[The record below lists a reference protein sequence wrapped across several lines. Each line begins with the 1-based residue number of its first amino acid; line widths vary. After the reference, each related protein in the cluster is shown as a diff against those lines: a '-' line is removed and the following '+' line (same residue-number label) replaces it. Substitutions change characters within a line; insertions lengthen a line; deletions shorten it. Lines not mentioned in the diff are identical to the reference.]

1 MIDFRYHLVSIVA
14 VFLALTVG
22 LVLGT
27 TMLQDPLLNTLK
39 SETSDLREQS
49 DTLRTEKERAEAL
62 NEGGDEMAAVFAEDV
77 LDRRLDGTGVV
88 VVSAPGADAEVRTG
102 LESRVEQAGGTVE
115 GHLALA
121 DKYIDP
127 DQATFVGELADQ
139 LAEGADASGGAGGPY
154 ERAAA
159 RLAEAV
165 GAVPEDGDGGSG
177 DGGEDGD
184 GGSEEGE
191 GSDEGG
197 GGGIDGEAVLAGFAE
212 AGLLTVEGEPVDA
225 ADAVLVV
232 APATPFPTGASP
244 SPEGE
249 EAEPHGNDAVLP
261 LVAAVGGDAPAL
273 LAGDASAA
281 GPGGLIA
288 RVRRDGTPVATA
300 DAVGRPSGDVA
311 AVLALAE
318 ALEDDPGHYGTG
330 EEADGFLP
338 DPPPPA
344 READETG
351 ERTEKTADRR
361 TPQAG

>member
-39 SETSDLREQS
+39 SETSELRDQS
-49 DTLRTEKERAEAL
+49 ETLRAEKERAEAL
-62 NEGGDEMAAVFAEDV
+62 NAGGDEMAAVFAEDM
-77 LDRRLDGTGVV
+77 LDRRLDGAGVV
-88 VVSAPGADAEVRTG
+88 VVSAPGADEEVRTG
-102 LESRVEQAGGTVE
+102 LQSRVEQAGGTVE
-115 GHLALA
+115 GHLALT

-139 LAEGADASGGAGGPY
+139 LAEGADGAGGAGGPY

-165 GAVPEDGDGGSG
+165 GAVPEDERGDSG
-177 DGGEDGD
+177 E
-184 GGSEEGE
+184 GSEE
-191 GSDEGG
+191 DGG
-197 GGGIDGEAVLAGFAE
+197 GAIDGDAVLAGFAE
-212 AGLLTVEGEPVDA
+212 AGLLTVEGEPADA

-232 APATPFPTGASP
+232 APAAPFPTGASP

-249 EAEPHGNDAVLP
+249 EAEPPGNDAVLP
-261 LVAAVGGDAPAL
+261 LVAAVGEDGPVL
-273 LAGDASAA
+273 LAGDGSSA

-288 RVRRDGTPVATA
+288 RARRDGAPSATA
-300 DAVGRPSGDVA
+300 DAAGRTSGDVA

-330 EEADGFLP
+330 EEVDGFLP

-344 READETG
+344 RDSDETG
-351 ERTEKTADRR
+351 ERTEKTSDRR

>member
-39 SETSDLREQS
+39 SETSELREQS
-49 DTLRTEKERAEAL
+49 ETLRTEKERAESL
-62 NEGGDEMAAVFAEDV
+62 NDGGDQMAAVYAEDM

-88 VVSAPGADAEVRTG
+88 VVSAPGADEEVRKG
-102 LESRVEQAGGTVE
+102 LQARVEQAGGTVE

-139 LAEGADASGGAGGPY
+139 LAEGADESGAGGGPY

-159 RLAEAV
+159 RLADALGV
-165 GAVPEDGDGGSG
+165 APEPE
-177 DGGEDGD
+177 GGEEGED
-184 GGSEEGE
+184 GGSEDEE
-191 GSDEGG
+191 GSEEG

-212 AGLLTVEGEPVDA
+212 AGLLTVEGEPADA

-232 APATPFPTGASP
+232 APATPFPAGASP

-249 EAEPHGNDAVLP
+249 AAEPPGNDAVLP
-261 LVAAVGGDAPAL
+261 LVAAVGEDGPAL

-281 GPGGLIA
+281 GTGGLIA
-288 RVRRDGTPVATA
+288 RVRREGAPSATA
-300 DAVGRPSGDVA
+300 DATGRSSGDVA

-318 ALEDDPGHYGTG
+318 AMEGDPGHYGTG
-330 EEADGFLP
+330 EEVDGFLP

>member
-39 SETSDLREQS
+39 SETSELREQS
-49 DTLRTEKERAEAL
+49 ETLRTEKERAEAL
-62 NEGGDEMAAVFAEDV
+62 NDGGDQMAAVYAEDM

-88 VVSAPGADAEVRTG
+88 VVSAPGADEEVRKG
-102 LESRVEQAGGTVE
+102 LQARVEQAGGTVE
-115 GHLALA
+115 GHLALT

-139 LAEGADASGGAGGPY
+139 LAEGADDSGGAGGPY

-165 GAVPEDGDGGSG
+165 GAVPEP
-177 DGGEDGD
+177 EDGD
-184 GGSEEGE
+184 EDG
-191 GSDEGG
+191 DEDED

-212 AGLLTVEGEPVDA
+212 AGLLTVEGEPADA

-232 APATPFPTGASP
+232 APAAPFPAGAAP

-249 EAEPHGNDAVLP
+249 GAEPPGNDAVLP
-261 LVAAVGGDAPAL
+261 LVAAVGEDGPAL
-273 LAGDASAA
+273 LAGDGSAA

-288 RVRRDGTPVATA
+288 RARRDEAPSATA
-300 DAVGRPSGDVA
+300 DATGRSSGDVA

-318 ALEDDPGHYGTG
+318 AMEDDPGHYGTG
-330 EEADGFLP
+330 EETDGFLP
-338 DPPPPA
+338 EPPPPA

-351 ERTEKTADRR
+351 ERTEKTTDRR